1 MLGLFKVAVDNFM
14 NIRLEAFQKRGG
26 PRYDAQHAGTVSLI
40 SNVDGT
46 DAQTRSMRASAV
58 WCGWVLEITKHTQP
72 TSWFQ
77 AASKEWE
84 LQVFNP
90 VRMQSLHLVLS
101 TSLSTW
107 KSAPSEGNLWW
118 AHFWTQ
124 RPAVLGDGV
133 LLRLWLGWKG
143 QMFNLQLWP

>member
-1 MLGLFKVAVDNFM
+1 MHEVNHSCWDCLRWQWTISWTSVWRHSRKGEVQDMMPSMLALFLSFPMWMALMLKHEACGPALFDVDES
-14 NIRLEAFQKRGG
+14 LE
-26 PRYDAQHAGTVSLI
+26 T
-40 SNVDGT
+40 
-46 DAQTRSMRASAV
+46 
-58 WCGWVLEITKHTQP
+58 TKHTQP

-124 RPAVLGDGV
+124 WPAVLGDGV

-143 QMFNLQLWP
+143 